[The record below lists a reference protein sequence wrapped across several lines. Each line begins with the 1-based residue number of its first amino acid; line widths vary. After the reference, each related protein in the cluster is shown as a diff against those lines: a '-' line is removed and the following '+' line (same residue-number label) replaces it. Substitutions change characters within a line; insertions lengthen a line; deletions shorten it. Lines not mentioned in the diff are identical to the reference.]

1 MAGGYAFRH
10 QVYYNSAL
18 DFTPEK
24 KPMPPTPARPSR
36 KLSPQAARRLLII
49 AEIILL
55 LGAIALFI
63 ALAGPHQTIRCERT
77 DQQVIDCRVTRTLFK
92 WIEYDTIEL
101 PAALFASLGEDCE
114 PSGCVYALQVFTADQ
129 GFIEIEPYRQY
140 NNHHAT
146 LVDLINDFMQDEES
160 PSIEIAYQ
168 LNTLNYLIFAVA
180 IALLLGLIAITLWG
194 KR

>member
-1 MAGGYAFRH
+1 
-10 QVYYNSAL
+10 
-18 DFTPEK
+18 
-24 KPMPPTPARPSR
+24 MPPTPARPSR

-49 AEIILL
+49 AEIVLL

-63 ALAGPHQTIRCERT
+63 ALAGPYQTIRCERT
-77 DQQVIDCRVTRTLFK
+77 AQQVIDCRVTRTLFK

-114 PSGCVYALQVFTADQ
+114 PSGCRYALQVFTAEQ
-129 GFIEIEPYRQY
+129 GFIEIERYRQY
-140 NNHHAT
+140 NNHHST

-180 IALLLGLIAITLWG
+180 IAILLGMIAITIWG